1 MRICVLGAGAV
12 GGALAV
18 RLRLAGFDV
27 EVVARGEHGRAIREN
42 GLTLIAGETRHTVRL
57 PCASDSEAVQPPD
70 LVFVTVKQTQL
81 VPIAGPLRRM
91 MDAGS
96 RIVLAMNG
104 IPWWFARELPL
115 PPAGGVMEA
124 IDPGGILSATLDPA
138 HLVSAVVQSS
148 SEVVAPGVVLT
159 TTPKR
164 HRMILGCVAA
174 GAHDQ
179 QSDILGI
186 LRRADC
192 DAIGTPDIRAEIW
205 DKMALWVAVSPMAAL
220 TGMSLDRL
228 ASDDGGFRVMC
239 GVMNDM
245 IALGRR
251 LGFALSADV
260 EGRIGF
266 YRDKPTRPSLLK
278 DVDLGRE
285 PELASCLLIFEALAT
300 TLGLPAPSLQ
310 AVATLARL
318 RFVPQAPAAAE
329 GFPSLAIV
337 SNRQKM

>member
-12 GGALAV
+12 GGVLAV

-57 PCASDSEAVQPPD
+57 ACAADPEAVRPPD

-81 VPIAGPLRRM
+81 APIAGTLRRM

-115 PPAGGVMEA
+115 PSAGGVMEA
-124 IDPGGILSATLDPA
+124 IDPGGILGATLPPA

-148 SEVVAPGVVLT
+148 SEVVSPGVVLT

-164 HRMILGCVAA
+164 HRMILGSVSPGAEHTLA
-174 GAHDQ
+174 G
-179 QSDILGI
+179 IVGI

-192 DAIGTPDIRAEIW
+192 DAIGTPDIRTAIW
-205 DKMALWVAVSPMAAL
+205 DKMALWVAVAPTAAL
-220 TGMSLDRL
+220 SGMSLDRL

-239 GVMNDM
+239 GVMNEM

-251 LGFALSADV
+251 LGFASSADV
-260 EGRIGF
+260 EGRIGY
-266 YRDKPTRPSLLK
+266 YRDKPTRPSLLQ
-278 DVDLGRE
+278 DVELGRE
-285 PELASCLLIFEALAT
+285 PELAGCLLIFDALAT
-300 TLGLPAPSLQ
+300 SLDVPAPSLQ
-310 AVATLARL
+310 ALATLARL
-318 RFVPQAPAAAE
+318 RFVPQVPVAE
-329 GFPSLAIV
+329 GFPSLAIG
-337 SNRQKM
+337 SNRQE